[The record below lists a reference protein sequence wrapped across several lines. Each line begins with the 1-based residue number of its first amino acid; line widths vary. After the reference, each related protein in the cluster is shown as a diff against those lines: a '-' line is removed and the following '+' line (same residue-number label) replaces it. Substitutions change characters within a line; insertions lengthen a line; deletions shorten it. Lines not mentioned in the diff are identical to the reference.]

1 MAPAT
6 SSAQAKTSP
15 PEKCEI
21 NKKGE
26 KKEKEKE
33 KKPVNEIEEIFRA
46 AKKKRKDPPPPPLSS
61 SAEKKA
67 NKKSPNKKKIKKE
80 SKNSGEEGSLRKR
93 RKTADGLSIYSAEE
107 LGVGNPNAGG
117 TALCPFDCSCCY

>member
-1 MAPAT
+1 M
-6 SSAQAKTSP
+6 
-15 PEKCEI
+15 
-21 NKKGE
+21 
-26 KKEKEKE
+26 
-33 KKPVNEIEEIFRA
+33 KPVNEIEEIFRS
-46 AKKKRKDPPPPPLSS
+46 AKKKRKELPPPLSS
-61 SAEKKA
+61 SAEKKV
-67 NKKSPNKKKIKKE
+67 NKKSQKKKIKKE